1 MWHLRMMTRGRPS
14 DDMAT
19 LLTRVDVD
27 NSIGEN
33 FIKLI
38 QLKVSP

>member
-1 MWHLRMMTRGRPS
+1 MWHLWMMTRGRPS
-14 DDMAT
+14 DGMAT
-19 LLTRVDVD
+19 LLTRMDVD
-27 NSIGEN
+27 NPIGEK